1 MGNLKSA
8 VVQQMHDKEVK
19 KQANLLKVATDGPI
33 VETKLTRK
41 LFSVDDSV
49 LKSLSG
55 FTNDIE
61 TIDFDIDENQSYI
74 KWTIS
79 ADIKGDRIIINPIVT
94 DAKIVG
100 DIVAYTV
107 SDDKELKKEQVE
119 IPVDFEKV
127 AVDFY
132 MEENV
137 VVVRSVEMTD
147 GFLSVTFWDKEI

>member
-1 MGNLKSA
+1 MGDLKSA
-8 VVQQMHDKEVK
+8 VVQQMHEKEVK
-19 KQANLLKVATDGPI
+19 KQANLLKVAEDGPI

-49 LKSLSG
+49 LKKLSG

-61 TIDFDIDENQSYI
+61 TIDFDVDENQSYI

-79 ADIKGDRIIINPIVT
+79 ADIKGDRIIINPIVKE
-94 DAKIVG
+94 AKIVG

-107 SDDKELKKEQVE
+107 SDDKELRKENVE
-119 IPVDFEKV
+119 IPVDIEKV
-127 AVDFY
+127 VVDFY

-137 VVVRSVEMTD
+137 VVIMSVEMTES
-147 GFLSVTFWDKEI
+147 FLSVTFWDKEI

>member
-1 MGNLKSA
+1 MGNLKNT
-8 VVQQMHDKEVK
+8 VVKQMKNVQLK
-19 KQANLLKVATDGPI
+19 KQANLLKVAQDRPVI
-33 VETKLTRK
+33 ETKLTRK
-41 LFSVDDSV
+41 LVSVDDGV

-79 ADIKGDRIIINPIVT
+79 ADITGDRIIINPIVT

-107 SDDKELKKEQVE
+107 SDDKELRKENVE

-132 MEENV
+132 MENNV
-137 VVVRSVEMTD
+137 IAIHSVEMTEH
-147 GFLSVTFWDKEI
+147 FLSVTFWDKEI